1 MNLAFRSDGY
11 VAPDMAVSMKMI
23 EFDRERGDSV
33 AGADEAGRGCLA
45 GPIVAAGVRF
55 DYETMPAADL
65 AVLTAMNDSKKL
77 SAERRECLFGEIMR
91 CAGSVS
97 VVVRSAAYIDSF
109 GLHRTNLHCL
119 GTAIGRVAK
128 DDSALISDGYMPFG
142 LERECEAVVK
152 GDARS
157 AAVAAASIVAKVSRD
172 RFMRRAGVRFEGWGF
187 ERHVGYATSAH
198 QDAIRRL
205 GLTPLHRRSFASAAY
220 EQLPLV
226 A

>member
-1 MNLAFRSDGY
+1 MLASN
-11 VAPDMAVSMKMI
+11 PMI
-23 EFDRERGDSV
+23 SFDRDRGDAV
-33 AGADEAGRGCLA
+33 AGTDEAGRGCLA

-55 DYETMPAADL
+55 DYAAMSPADL
-65 AVLTAMNDSKKL
+65 LELSSLNDSKKL
-77 SAERRECLFGEIMR
+77 SAVRREQLLGKIMR
-91 CAGSVS
+91 CAGSVA
-97 VVVRSAAYIDSF
+97 VVIRSAAYIDSV

-119 GTAIGRVAK
+119 GIALQRVAT
-128 DDSALISDGYMPFG
+128 DDCALISDGYMPFG
-142 LERECEAVVK
+142 VDRDCEAVVK

-157 AAVAAASIVAKVSRD
+157 TAVAAASIIAKVCRD
-172 RFMRRAGVRFEGWGF
+172 RFMRRAGVEFAGWGF
-187 ERHVGYATSAH
+187 ERHVGYATAAH

>member
-1 MNLAFRSDGY
+1 MPSVSL
-11 VAPDMAVSMKMI
+11 PTKMAQGSTMI
-23 EFDRERGDSV
+23 DFDRSRAGSV

-55 DYETMPAADL
+55 DYDTMPNDDIAA
-65 AVLTAMNDSKKL
+65 LTAMNDSKKL
-77 SAERRECLFGEIMR
+77 SADRREQLFGEIMR
-91 CAGSVS
+91 VAGSVS
-97 VVVRSAAYIDSF
+97 VVVRSASYIDSL

-119 GTAIGRVAK
+119 GTALGRVAAA
-128 DDSALISDGYMPFG
+128 DSFLISDGYMPFG
-142 LERECEAVVK
+142 LDRECEAVVK

-157 AAVAAASIVAKVSRD
+157 AAVAAASIIAKVSRD
-172 RFMRRAGVRFEGWGF
+172 RYMRRAGVEFAGWGF
-187 ERHVGYATSAH
+187 EQHVGYATAAH
-198 QDAIRRL
+198 QAAIREL

>member
-1 MNLAFRSDGY
+1 MSVTRTA
-11 VAPDMAVSMKMI
+11 MI
-23 EFDRERGDSV
+23 EFDCERADTV

-55 DYETMPAADL
+55 DYASLSSAEFDTL
-65 AVLTAMNDSKKL
+65 ASMNDSKKL
-77 SAERRECLFGEIMR
+77 SAARREALFGDVLRI
-91 CAGSVS
+91 AGSVA
-97 VVVRSAAYIDSF
+97 VVVRSASYIDSF

-119 GTAIGRVAK
+119 GTALQRVATPEA
-128 DDSALISDGYMPFG
+128 SLISDGYMPFG
-142 LERECEAVVK
+142 LDRDCEAVVK

-172 RFMRRAGVRFEGWGF
+172 RYMRRAGITYAGWGF
-187 ERHVGYATSAH
+187 EQHVGYATATH
-198 QDAIRRL
+198 HAAIREL
-205 GLTPLHRRSFASAAY
+205 GITPLHRRSFASTAY